1 MKKILATPKAKRY
14 AKENQLELDYV
25 KGSGEYGS
33 VRYTDIAQMPVKNK
47 ISSVAKKMAD
57 YYGLDPTHI
66 KSQNQTIR
74 KEDILKYVDIA
85 EITPLSQKR
94 KTIANNILQSVN
106 NSAQYTLFA
115 DLDTTKLM
123 EFYLQKKQELSEK
136 DKRLTYTD
144 VLIAAITKTLMKE
157 KKLNSS
163 LIGDRLYCYN
173 YVNLALA
180 IAHPSGLIAPV
191 IRAVNLMHLE
201 QILDARTDLVERAE
215 KQTLRPD
222 DFDAGTFTLS
232 NLGNSYIT
240 HFTPIIN
247 YPQSAILGV
256 GKSEQ
261 KPQPNDD
268 GSIGWKT
275 VTYFSLTL
283 DHLILDGK
291 DGDDFFQALDL
302 IIQNPYKFIL

>member
-191 IRAVNLMHLE
+191 IRDVNLMHLNKFSTLAPIWWTGGKNKLCGRRFHRD
-201 QILDARTDLVERAE
+201 ILIVH
-215 KQTLRPD
+215 
-222 DFDAGTFTLS
+222 
-232 NLGNSYIT
+232 LGNSYIT
-240 HFTPIIN
+240 HFTRLSITRKAP
-247 YPQSAILGV
+247 SWAS
-256 GKSEQ
+256 GKANKNRSRTTTEALEG
-261 KPQPNDD
+261 KRHLFSFNA
-268 GSIGWKT
+268 GS
-275 VTYFSLTL
+275 F
-283 DHLILDGK
+283 
-291 DGDDFFQALDL
+291 DFGR
-302 IIQNPYKFIL
+302 KRRR